1 MDKLFRVRKED
12 RGGITGAV
20 SALLGIG
27 IIIAFVFSVT
37 AAGHDPG
44 EITDLVFAVLQFG
57 FVVAGLSSLLD
68 DGLFVLCRALSLLVI
83 AGTSVILFLFAGTE
97 SIHGGFGFLSKML
110 LVMKCAAIFIAAA
123 AMLFAGSDRLRG
135 IIGFIGVGAVALD
148 FIIFVLLVLNCGS
161 RSLDFSP
168 MWILAYLT
176 DKNDII
182 YVYKYDLIW
191 LFDGGVLACMAVPL
205 LRSRGND
212 PTPPPEPQMYIP
224 QEPPVYGQP
233 VYQQYQ
239 QPYGQPVYQQPQ
251 YQQPTQ
257 QPYTQTVYP
266 APEDHQHDPLF
277 QTYYKPGTQP
287 YAKGTPALT
296 EQQQLAR
303 LDDLYARGAIT
314 YQDYQNQKADILDG
328 F

>member
-1 MDKLFRVRKED
+1 MDKLFRVRRED
-12 RGGITGAV
+12 KGGFTGAV

-27 IIIAFVFSVT
+27 LIIAFVFSVT
-37 AAGHDPG
+37 AAGHYPG
-44 EITDLVFAVLQFG
+44 EITDLAFAVLQFG

-68 DGLFVLCRALSLLVI
+68 DGLFVLCRAISLLVI

-97 SIHGGFGFLSKML
+97 SSVGGFGFLSKML
-110 LVMKCAAIFIAAA
+110 LVMKCAAVFIAAA

-161 RSLDFSP
+161 RSPDFSS

-205 LRSRGND
+205 LRSHGND

-224 QEPPVYGQP
+224 QEPPVYDQP
-233 VYQQYQ
+233 VYQQQY
-239 QPYGQPVYQQPQ
+239 QPYQNGYA
-251 YQQPTQ
+251 
-257 QPYTQTVYP
+257 QTVYP
-266 APEDHQHDPLF
+266 APEDHQPDPLF
-277 QTYYKPGTQP
+277 KTYYRPGEQP

-303 LDDLYARGAIT
+303 LDDLYARGVIT

>member
-37 AAGHDPG
+37 AAGHYPG

-68 DGLFVLCRALSLLVI
+68 DGLFVLCRAISLLVI

-97 SIHGGFGFLSKML
+97 SIYGGFGFLSKML
-110 LVMKCAAIFIAAA
+110 LVMKCAAVFIAAA

-161 RSLDFSP
+161 RSPDFSS

-205 LRSRGND
+205 LRSHGND
-212 PTPPPEPQMYIP
+212 PTPPSQPQMFDA
-224 QEPPVYGQP
+224 YGQP
-233 VYQQYQ
+233 VYTQPIYT
-239 QPYGQPVYQQPQ
+239 QPYYDQPIYGSYAQQQHPQPQ
-251 YQQPTQ
+251 QRNAQIA
-257 QPYTQTVYP
+257 YP
-266 APEDHQHDPLF
+266 SPDEAQHDSLF
-277 QTYYKPGTQP
+277 QTYYRPGEQP

-303 LDDLYARGAIT
+303 LDDLYARGVIT